1 MISFTKP
8 EDNLK
13 ELRLQDGMQVVDLG
27 AGAGS
32 YAKPSARM
40 VAPGGTVVAVEV
52 QRELLDR
59 LKLECERE
67 GIKNLE
73 VIWANIEKLGG
84 TKLRDASMDRAIL
97 SNVLF
102 QADDQLG
109 TIRETARILKPEGL
123 LLFIDWSDS
132 FAGMGDLSPKLI
144 SPTDAQN
151 LFESNGFVFEKK
163 IEAGSHH
170 YGIIFRRK
178 GV

>member
-13 ELRLQDGMQVVDLG
+13 ELRLQDGMHVVDLG
-27 AGAGS
+27 AGTGT
-32 YAKPSARM
+32 YAKVAARL
-40 VAPGGTVVAVEV
+40 VAPGGTVIAVEV
-52 QRELLDR
+52 QRDLLDR
-59 LKLECERE
+59 LKQECDRE

-84 TKLRDASMDRAIL
+84 TKLRDASMDRVIL

-109 TIRETARILKPEGL
+109 TVKEAARILKPEGL
-123 LLFIDWSDS
+123 MLFVDWADS
-132 FAGMGDLSPKLI
+132 FGGMGDLSPKLI
-144 SPTDAQN
+144 SAVDAQK